1 VSRSGPTSL
10 RLVELIDLPDFGPD
24 DFAKIVDGES
34 DPFATEDL
42 GIVWRDKTGHVGLT
56 DAGRVIGHA
65 GWVPVR
71 VETATGETLDVLGLG
86 GVILHRDYRGAA
98 TGRQVVL
105 GAMARM
111 TDRGGSIGL
120 LFCLPERLRFY
131 QGMGWFPVEGAV
143 TADQPNST
151 ITMPLFTCWT
161 PLSEGAALPAA
172 DLHVEGL
179 PF

>member
-1 VSRSGPTSL
+1 L

-24 DFAKIVDGES
+24 DFAKIVDGET

-71 VETATGETLDVLGLG
+71 VKTTREAIDVLGLG

-98 TGRQVVL
+98 AGRQVVL
-105 GAMARM
+105 GAMSRM
-111 TDRGGSIGL
+111 ADVGPSIGL
-120 LFCLPERLRFY
+120 LFCLPQRVRFY
-131 QGMGWFPVEGAV
+131 RDMGWFPVDRAV
-143 TADQPNST
+143 TADQSTGT
-151 ITMPLFTCWT
+151 ITMPMVTAWT
-161 PLSEGAALPAA
+161 PLAEGATLPDT
-172 DLHVEGL
+172 DLHIAGL